1 MKNYIIKLL
10 GGHTKEEMDIICHCM
25 EDASKLLKNKID
37 NLENNRHQ
45 LNQIFF
51 HLSDALHNFSEKNE
65 NPNYVLDEAFGDK
78 MRVVFR
84 NLKKLSEFNPMHPD
98 HNTRYDYQSI
108 ENDLF
113 AELKNFISCNLFIAI
128 TTFEFS
134 DESFEQFNYLF
145 NRLLPKNDLV
155 SSN

>member
-37 NLENNRHQ
+37 KLENNRHQ

-65 NPNYVLDEAFGDK
+65 NPNYVLDEAFGNK
-78 MRVVFR
+78 MRAVFR
-84 NLKKLSEFNPMHPD
+84 NLRILAEFNPARPD
-98 HNTRYDYQSI
+98 DNRSDYQSI
-108 ENDLF
+108 EHNLF
-113 AELKNFISCNLFIAI
+113 EELKSFISCNLFIAV

>member
-1 MKNYIIKLL
+1 MKKYIIKLL
-10 GGHTKEEMDIICHCM
+10 GGNTKEEMDIICHCM

-65 NPNYVLDEAFGDK
+65 NPNYVLDEAFGNK

-84 NLKKLSEFNPMHPD
+84 NLKILSEFNPTHPD

-113 AELKNFISCNLFIAI
+113 EELKRFISCNLFIAI

-134 DESFEQFNYLF
+134 EESFEQFNYLF
-145 NRLLPKNDLV
+145 NRLMPKNALI